1 MAKGLGFNMSEMV
14 KLLINRK
21 FDSFT
26 ANIIIKNTDSSLLIH
41 RFSKLIENNKEK
53 ESKNSWWE

>member
-1 MAKGLGFNMSEMV
+1 MSEMV